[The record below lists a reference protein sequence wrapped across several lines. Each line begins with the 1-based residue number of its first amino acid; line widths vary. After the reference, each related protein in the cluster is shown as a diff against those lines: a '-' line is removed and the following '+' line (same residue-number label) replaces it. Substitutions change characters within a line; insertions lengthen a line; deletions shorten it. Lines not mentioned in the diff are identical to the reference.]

1 MKIIQRKISRGVFS
15 AASFVALAL
24 IAYCTLVNP
33 AFYRMGSCLYGAKSD
48 NFAVLW
54 KLWAPGQDYDEAELT
69 QLINFP
75 FGKAVKANSLNFLTT
90 VPAVWLSSVTNETFA
105 FNFIL
110 FLSFLLSGLFAYALV
125 DVLTKRTIPSILCGL
140 AYMVLPY
147 HLAMSQYH
155 FSLAR
160 VEIFPLF
167 LLALVWFLRRP
178 TWYTATSILIVQF
191 ASFAIDPH
199 YGLFNLLILIVFSLA
214 YLFHHRTKGWSR
226 PTISRVSMLVL
237 LVILAG
243 ATGIPRFLGI
253 SEGSAEFV
261 LTKPLEQLDMYSAR
275 PWDYFL
281 PSVQHPVFGKFT
293 SGFITSHIH
302 KSYWHEQTLYLGWT
316 LLILGGIGAW
326 SLWRSKKP
334 EHRFWGTFLPL
345 TMLIGFLFSLP
356 PQVHLFGVPLPLPG
370 YFLYQVLPMFRV
382 YARFGIVVATALIPL
397 AGFGISWVLRR
408 VRWKK
413 TVVCILGGL
422 ILFEF
427 LPPIPFPTVDLS
439 DPPDVYEWLAKQ
451 TEVEAIVEYPLN
463 WPAVKEGEH
472 LNLWDLYEY
481 MVWQR
486 VHEKP
491 MFNGE
496 PEVQLDLAM
505 KLELQDPTGPNMP
518 VRLGWL
524 GITHMVVHKESFEA
538 ATLACLDEN
547 PAIEAVYTDEDAVV
561 FRIRGVQAHFAPAD
575 FRFPP
580 TVSASVK
587 TDNPD
592 FVVLQTEAVPVG
604 KEQLMIYGPY
614 PALPQGRYSAEFQL
628 LNPLEEDVHTILV
641 LQNGRTVLAEAQVDL
656 RSEPNPTLLFET
668 KGAPDIEFR
677 VLGRTG
683 IQFGGVS
690 VRKIE

>member
-1 MKIIQRKISRGVFS
+1 MMGTCCALFYPTILNMS
-15 AASFVALAL
+15 SFLHG
-24 IAYCTLVNP
+24 
-33 AFYRMGSCLYGAKSD
+33 MKSD
-48 NFAVLW
+48 NFAVLRW
-54 KLWAPGQDYDEAELT
+54 LWQLEQDGDHLSCYS
-69 QLINFP
+69 NFSLGGSLP
-75 FGKAVKANSLNFLTT
+75 VKPPEF
-90 VPAVWLSSVTNETFA
+90 LSSFPTPWVTSMANEVFA

-110 FLSFLLSGLFAYALV
+110 FLSFLLSGLFTYALV
-125 DVLTKRTIPSILCGL
+125 YVITKRIIPSTLCGL
-140 AYMVLPY
+140 AYMILPY

-199 YGLFNLLILIVFSLA
+199 YGLFNLLILVIYSLV

-226 PTISRVSMLVL
+226 PTITRVSMLL
-237 LVILAG
+237 SLVILAG
-243 ATGIPRFLGI
+243 ATGVPRFLRI
-253 SEGSAEFV
+253 FEGRAEFV
-261 LTKPLEQLDMYSAR
+261 LNKPLEQLYAYSAR
-275 PWDYFL
+275 PWDYLL
-281 PSVQHPVFGKFT
+281 PSIQHPLFGRFT
-293 SGFITSHIH
+293 SGFIMSHIH
-302 KSYWHEQTLYLGWT
+302 DSYWHEQTLYLGWCMI
-316 LLILGGIGAW
+316 ILAVVGVW
-326 SLWRSKKP
+326 HLWRSTRP
-334 EHRFWGTFLPL
+334 EHRFWGVFLPIL
-345 TMLIGFLFSLP
+345 AIGGFAFSMP
-356 PQVHLFGVPLPLPG
+356 PTVRILGTQIPMPG
-370 YFLYQVLPMFRV
+370 YFLHQVLPMFRV

-397 AGFGISWVLRR
+397 AGFGLAWVIER

-439 DPPDVYEWLAKQ
+439 DPPDVYEWLAEQ

-496 PEVQLDLAM
+496 PEIQLDLAM
-505 KLELQDPTGPNMP
+505 KLVLQDPAESNTP

-524 GITHMVVHKESFEA
+524 GITHMVIHKESFEI
-538 ATLACLDEN
+538 ATLESLVRN
-547 PAIEAVYTDEDAVV
+547 PDIEVVYTDEEATV
-561 FRIRGVQAHFAPAD
+561 FRIRGERAHFTPES

-580 TVSASVK
+580 NVGVSVK
-587 TDNPD
+587 TDDPD
-592 FVVLQTEAVPVG
+592 FVVLQVDEMPEG
-604 KEQLMIYGPY
+604 EEQLLIYGPY
-614 PALPQGRYSAEFQL
+614 LALPQGRYSAQFQL
-628 LNPLEEDVHTILV
+628 LSLLEGENDVHLMVV
-641 LQNGRTVLAEAQVDL
+641 LQSGRTTLAEENVDL
-656 RSEPNPTLLFET
+656 RVESNPSLSFET
-668 KGAPDIEFR
+668 DGASDIEFR
-677 VLGRTG
+677 VLGRAS
-683 IQFGGVS
+683 IQFGGVI